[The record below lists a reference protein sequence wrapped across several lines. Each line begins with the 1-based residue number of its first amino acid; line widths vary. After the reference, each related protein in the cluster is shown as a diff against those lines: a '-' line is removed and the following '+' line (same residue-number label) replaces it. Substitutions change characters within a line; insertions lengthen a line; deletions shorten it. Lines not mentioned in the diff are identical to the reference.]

1 MTGSPLDA
9 GNLVTHEIPRTSPGR
24 IRGHAFTAALQLAL
38 LLLPATFLTPALAQN
53 ASPNG
58 LLRSHSGQFV
68 VTRYESTPGRQ
79 PPSSQASTN
88 SALIPLEPATL
99 AITAERVRQALLKE
113 LLQPDFWQARVY
125 VVIDNRLPQNSPA
138 LIGATRFTQG
148 WRYQIELPNS
158 IEPLKL
164 VRGLTQVL
172 LLEFANRSQP
182 SRSAEIPLWL
192 SEGLTQQILHQ
203 SLFDLVVRPPT
214 QNSRPVVGP
223 GGVTAGRFR
232 ESTDQQVGYYPLAA
246 ARERLSTHAALS
258 FTRMAEVATEDLAS
272 ETWLTFQASSHA
284 FVNQLLEIPGGR
296 LALANLLQTLPYTLN
311 WQTAFFNSFQPRFVR
326 TLDVEKWW
334 SVVLVQLT
342 GQNPLAAWSLQTAH
356 DKIDQILL
364 VPVLLPDSNDKLAR
378 RKSVSVQQ
386 IIQNWEFL
394 AQQNLLQ
401 GVLNQLR
408 ICRFKV
414 PPEMLELHDAYISTI
429 DDYLS
434 KRAVVGRARSLPGLP
449 ASTADLLVKDTVQ
462 RLDGLDS
469 QRRQSSAPVENS
481 QPTSTAE

>member
-203 SLFDLVVRPPT
+203 SLFDLVVR
-214 QNSRPVVGP
+214 G
-223 GGVTAGRFR
+223 
-232 ESTDQQVGYYPLAA
+232 L
-246 ARERLSTHAALS
+246 H
-258 FTRMAEVATEDLAS
+258 TE
-272 ETWLTFQASSHA
+272 
-284 FVNQLLEIPGGR
+284 LL
-296 LALANLLQTLPYTLN
+296 
-311 WQTAFFNSFQPRFVR
+311 
-326 TLDVEKWW
+326 
-334 SVVLVQLT
+334 
-342 GQNPLAAWSLQTAH
+342 
-356 DKIDQILL
+356 
-364 VPVLLPDSNDKLAR
+364 
-378 RKSVSVQQ
+378 
-386 IIQNWEFL
+386 
-394 AQQNLLQ
+394 
-401 GVLNQLR
+401 
-408 ICRFKV
+408 
-414 PPEMLELHDAYISTI
+414 
-429 DDYLS
+429 
-434 KRAVVGRARSLPGLP
+434 
-449 ASTADLLVKDTVQ
+449 
-462 RLDGLDS
+462 
-469 QRRQSSAPVENS
+469 
-481 QPTSTAE
+481 